1 MLTKDITIQHLE
13 TENDVEQHLELMRSV
28 FGQNSR
34 VDLQVRKWI
43 EHHPTM
49 TLKDFFVVKHRD
61 KIVACLNLIPFRWS
75 IGGIPLKVA
84 ELACVATLP
93 EYRHHGLQRELTCE
107 YHKRVSEEGYDLSVI
122 EGIPYYYRQFG
133 YEYAL
138 PLQEQTRIDI
148 NKMPDYKN
156 VYAIRP
162 FTGKDISRAGQ
173 LLAQVQGKFYV
184 HSVRDEEIW
193 EMQEETG
200 MVADYEFEGFA
211 VEEDEEMKG
220 YFRTSENPESN
231 ELVLREITDVDQS
244 MAQSIISF
252 LKQAG
257 KERGLVTLV
266 ATTGYTDSFTEH
278 LMATGEARQGRL
290 YAWQLRVTDYASM
303 FLKMKVLFE
312 KRLAMST
319 FRHLTGKLNFNFYRY
334 TVQVSLED
342 GTVTD
347 VRRLETNEDRT
358 MRFNPAVFTQLLFGY
373 RDRAE
378 LENVYQDFL
387 VRPSHRHL
395 IDVLFPKL
403 PSYIHTDY

>member
-43 EHHPTM
+43 EHHPAM
-49 TLKDFFVVKHRD
+49 TLKDFFVVKHSD
-61 KIVACLNLIPFRWS
+61 KIIACVNLIPFRWS
-75 IGGIPLKVA
+75 IGGVPLKVA

-93 EYRHHGLQRELTCE
+93 EYRRCGLQRELMRE
-107 YHKRVSEEGYDLSVI
+107 YHKKVSEEGYDLSVI

-138 PLQEQTRIDI
+138 PLQEETRIDI
-148 NKMPDYKN
+148 NKIPDYKS
-156 VYAIRP
+156 VHAIRP
-162 FTGKDISRAGQ
+162 FTGKDISRAEQ
-173 LLAQVQGKFYV
+173 LLAQAQERFYV
-184 HSVRDEEIW
+184 HSVRDEGIW
-193 EMQEETG
+193 KMQEETG
-200 MVADYEFEGFA
+200 MVAEYEFEGFA
-211 VEEDEEMKG
+211 VEKDEEMDG
-220 YFRTSENPESN
+220 YFRTSENAEN
-231 ELVLREITDVDQS
+231 KELVLRESTDVDQG
-244 MAQSIISF
+244 MAQSIIGF
-252 LKQAG
+252 LKQTG
-257 KERGLVTLV
+257 KERSLETLV

-278 LMATGEARQGRL
+278 LMATGEARQNRP
-290 YAWQLRVTDYASM
+290 YAWQLRVTDYVSM
-303 FLKMKVLFE
+303 FLKMKMLLE